1 VRARPDLAA
10 RRSQAAHGATG
21 GRGAVLAAYT
31 GVVVILVVATI
42 LAGALLGIHLLL
54 GPRRTFAEKTE
65 PFECG
70 ERPVVSPKQRF
81 SVRFYIV
88 AMLFI
93 LFDVE
98 AVFFYPWGA
107 LFTELGWFGFV
118 EMLTFT
124 GVLAAG
130 LAYVWMKGALEW

>member
-1 VRARPDLAA
+1 MLAEY
-10 RRSQAAHGATG
+10 T
-21 GRGAVLAAYT
+21 GAVMILLIAT
-31 GVVVILVVATI
+31 VIV
-42 LAGALLGIHLLL
+42 GALRVIHPLL
-54 GPRRTFAEKTE
+54 GPKRSFAEKNE

-70 ERPVVSPKQRF
+70 ERPIVSPHQRF
-81 SVRFYIV
+81 SVKFYIV

-98 AVFFYPWGA
+98 AVFIYPWGA

-118 EMLTFT
+118 EMLTFMIML
-124 GVLAAG
+124 GGG

>member
-1 VRARPDLAA
+1 MLAEY
-10 RRSQAAHGATG
+10 T
-21 GRGAVLAAYT
+21 GAVL
-31 GVVVILVVATI
+31 ILLIATV
-42 LAGALLGIHLLL
+42 LASALLSIHLLV
-54 GPRRTFAEKTE
+54 GPRRRFAEKNE

-70 ERPVVSPKQRF
+70 ERPIVSPHQRF
-81 SVRFYIV
+81 SVKFYIV

-98 AVFFYPWGA
+98 AVLIDPWGA

-118 EMLTFT
+118 EMATFVA
-124 GVLAAG
+124 VLLGG